1 MSFSMINQVLG
12 GAVNSPSSVQ
22 SQINIATK
30 SMENL
35 RNSYRNRVM
44 FRVLIL
50 SITLFIFATNAPQF
64 YYGLGIILTIGI
76 IILLRD
82 YNKHSNEL
90 AIIDAELSALYTLA
104 ERLSKK

>member
-30 SMENL
+30 SIDNL
-35 RNSYRNRVM
+35 KSSYRNRVM

-50 SITLFIFATNAPQF
+50 SIALFVFAINLPQY

-76 IILLRD
+76 IILFRD
-82 YNKHSNEL
+82 YNQYTNEL
-90 AIIDAELSALYTLA
+90 AVIDAELSALYTLA
-104 ERLSKK
+104 ERFRKK